1 MANILTIG
9 QSALVAAQAGISTA
23 GQNIAN
29 AATPGYSRQS
39 VVQTAVTSEPLQ
51 FGYLGQGVQVTN
63 VQRIYSDYLGT
74 QKVSAQSA
82 SSELQI
88 QSDQI
93 QQLNNMLADPTAGL
107 SPVMQNFFNGLQ
119 DVSTA
124 PGDVP
129 TREALLGDA
138 AALTSRFH
146 DLQGRLDDINKGVNL
161 QITSSVQS
169 INDIADQISAL
180 NQSIQRI
187 YGMGNG
193 NTANDL
199 LDKRDTAIAELS
211 KQIKVN
217 VSQQN
222 GQYNVY
228 IGNGQPLV
236 IGTAIHH
243 LQAVPSATDPS
254 KLEVAYDMAG
264 QSFVLSSDNF
274 AGGAL
279 GGLLAFR
286 SKVLEPTEN
295 ALGRIALGFASSINQ
310 INRTGFTASGTNGGD
325 IFKLPPMSVSPSTNN
340 KGTAT
345 VQASLSDS
353 SKLTISDYRLQKI
366 DDNYV
371 LIRAVDNKVLKS
383 STDFAEIQST
393 AVDEGFNVNSN
404 GSMNSGDEFLIR
416 PTGDVASLMSL
427 NIGNTNDIAAAGSST
442 SGVGDNSNIQ
452 KMIALQ
458 TAATLKGNGGA
469 MNYQSAYATIVNQI
483 GSKTR
488 ELEITSTSAN
498 SILSQADK
506 AIQDMSGV
514 NLDEEAASLLR
525 YQQAY
530 QAAGKVIQ
538 ISQQMFDSLLQISR

>member
-29 AATPGYSRQS
+29 AATPGYTRQS

-63 VQRIYSDYLGT
+63 VQRIYSDYLGA

-93 QQLNNMLADPTAGL
+93 QQLNNMLADSTAGL
-107 SPVMQNFFNGLQ
+107 SPVMQNFFSGLQ
-119 DVSTA
+119 DVSIA

-129 TREALLGDA
+129 SREAFLGDA

-146 DLQGRLDDINKGVNL
+146 DLQGRLDDVNKGVNL
-161 QITSSVQS
+161 QITSSVQN
-169 INDIADQISAL
+169 INDIADQISSL
-180 NQSIQRI
+180 NQSIQRV

-199 LDKRDTAIAELS
+199 LDKRDNAIAELS

-217 VSQQN
+217 VTQEN

-236 IGTAIHH
+236 IGTALHH
-243 LQAVPSATDPS
+243 LQTVPSTTNPS
-254 KLEVAYDMAG
+254 KLEVAYDMTG
-264 QSFVLSSDNF
+264 QNFVLSSDNF
-274 AGGAL
+274 AGGSL

-286 SKVLEPTEN
+286 SKILEPTEN

-310 INRTGFTASGTNGGD
+310 INRSGFTANGASGGD
-325 IFKLPPMSVSPSTNN
+325 IFKLPTMPVSPSINN
-340 KGTAT
+340 TGTAT
-345 VQASLSDS
+345 LQASLSDS
-353 SKLTISDYRLQKI
+353 SKLTTSDYRLQKTG
-366 DDNYV
+366 DNYV
-371 LIRAVDNKVLKS
+371 LIRAADNKVLKA
-383 STDFAEIQST
+383 STNFDEIKST
-393 AVDEGFNVNSN
+393 AVNEGFSITSS
-404 GSMNSGDEFLIR
+404 GTMNKGDEFLIR
-416 PTGDVASLMSL
+416 PTADVASLMSL
-427 NIGNTNDIAAAGSST
+427 NIGNTNDIAAAGSASA
-442 SGVGDNSNIQ
+442 GIGDNSNIQ
-452 KMIALQ
+452 KMLALQ
-458 TAATLKGNGGA
+458 TSPALQGNGGA
-469 MNYQSAYATIVNQI
+469 MTYQSAYATIVNQI

-488 ELEITSTSAN
+488 ELEITSTSAS

-538 ISQQMFDSLLQISR
+538 ISKQMFDSLLQISQ

>member
-169 INDIADQISAL
+169 INDAADQISAL
-180 NQSIQRI
+180 NQSIQRV

-199 LDKRDTAIAELS
+199 LDKRDNAIAELS

-217 VSQQN
+217 VSQEN

-236 IGTAIHH
+236 VGTAIHH
-243 LQAVPSATDPS
+243 LQAVPSSTDPT
-254 KLEVAYDMAG
+254 KLEVAYDMTG
-264 QSFVLSSDNF
+264 QNFVMSSDNF

-286 SKVLEPTEN
+286 AKTLEPAAN

-310 INRTGFTASGTNGGD
+310 INRSGFTASGTNGGD

-353 SKLTISDYRLQKI
+353 SKLTTSDYRLQKTG
-366 DDNYV
+366 DNYV
-371 LIRAVDNKVLKS
+371 LIRAADNKVLKS

-393 AVDEGFNVNSN
+393 AVNEGFNVNSN

-538 ISQQMFDSLLQISR
+538 ISKQMFDSLLQISQ